1 METIGAIAT
10 PAGAGGVGIV
20 RVSGENAQEIF
31 NRFFHTEYAEIEE
44 RYAYLGK
51 VTDREGSTLDSG
63 IGLFFKGPRSYTGED
78 IVEFQIHG
86 APIILKRL
94 LQEILQSGL
103 SRLAEPGEFTK
114 RAFLNG
120 KLSLTETE
128 RLNLLLQA
136 ETELQLRVAR
146 ELEKGKMA
154 RRVREI
160 RERLLALG
168 SRVEASIEYPEE
180 DETGSAL
187 DSIQEDAS
195 SLVNE
200 MNSLSVTYD
209 RVIHWAEG
217 IRVVIVGAP
226 NSGKSSLLNAIVGYQ
241 RAIVTATPGTT
252 RDTVEVTTDIEGL
265 RCTFVDT
272 AGFREPGDEV
282 EAAGISRARDQLEL
296 ADVVIL
302 VWDAENVSES
312 RNIESQIPASTF
324 VIKIHSKVDLLNEI
338 PQGFVAVS
346 AKTGLGIGELLRM
359 VWALFDNVDLEHVF
373 LFTERQKRAVE
384 SATSELEVVLSFLR
398 DDRTVEM
405 AAAHLGIACWHLET
419 IIGVVTTDEILDG
432 IFSNFCLGK

>member
-20 RVSGENAQEIF
+20 RVSGENAEEIF

-51 VTDREGSTLDSG
+51 VTDREGNTLDSG

-86 APIILKRL
+86 APSILKRL

-103 SRLAEPGEFTK
+103 SRLAEPGEFTR

-146 ELEKGKMA
+146 ELEKGRLA

-160 RERLLALG
+160 RESILALG
-168 SRVEASIEYPEE
+168 SRVEASIEYPED

-187 DSIQEDAS
+187 DSIQEEAS

-200 MNSLSVTYD
+200 MKGLSVTYD
-209 RVIHWAEG
+209 RVIHWVEG

-312 RNIESQIPASTF
+312 RNIESLIPASTF
-324 VIKIHSKVDLLNEI
+324 VIKIQSKVDLLNEI
-338 PQGFVAVS
+338 PPGFVAVS

-384 SATSELEVVLSFLR
+384 SATNELEVVLSFLG

-405 AAAHLGIACWHLET
+405 AAAHLGMACWHLET